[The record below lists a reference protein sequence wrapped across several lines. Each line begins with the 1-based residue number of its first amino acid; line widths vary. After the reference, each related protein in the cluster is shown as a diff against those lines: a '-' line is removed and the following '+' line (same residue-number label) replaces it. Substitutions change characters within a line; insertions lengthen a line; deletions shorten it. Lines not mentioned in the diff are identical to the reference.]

1 MYFTND
7 DYMIFTEENSAKKDK
22 EICAARKQ
30 LQNKMLKLHEMIYDN
45 VVKLGLSCH
54 ENKNHIT
61 TKIEPNRFNGKIN
74 SWLLIRYGKTP
85 EEIAPYKEFD
95 YGFTK
100 HACIQYG
107 LFDGKGFEISIF
119 LGRKG
124 DYDRLQL
131 SKTIEKNR
139 VSIESELKKIK
150 GYGMKWIINECAA
163 FEIDNNDVAEFCDWL
178 LAHDKDGMESLL
190 SYTCKIDDERLLE
203 ENIAKEVLGKITL
216 LNGLYNVMVQRRG

>member
-1 MYFTND
+1 MYFTNV
-7 DYMIFTEENSAKKDK
+7 DYMIFTEENSANKSTAMIK
-22 EICAARKQ
+22 ERKR
-30 LQNKMLKLHEMIYDN
+30 LQNKMLKLHEMIYGD

-74 SWLLIRYGKTP
+74 SWLLVRYGKKP

-107 LFDGKGFEISIF
+107 LFDRKGFEISLF

-124 DYDRLQL
+124 DYDRLQIC
-131 SKTIEKNR
+131 KTIAKNR
-139 VSIESELKKIK
+139 TAIESELKKIK
-150 GYGMKWIINECAA
+150 GYGMKWVIGGFE
-163 FEIDNNDVAEFCDWL
+163 FEIDNNDTAEFCDWL
-178 LAHDKDGMESLL
+178 IAHDKDGMESFL
-190 SYTCKIDDERLLE
+190 SYTYKIDDERLSE
-203 ENIAKEVLGKITL
+203 ENIAKEVLSKITL
-216 LNGLYNVMVQRRG
+216 LNGLYNAMVQRRG

>member
-1 MYFTND
+1 MYFTNN
-7 DYMIFTEENSAKKDK
+7 DYTIFTEENSADRSKAMI
-22 EICAARKQ
+22 EERKR
-30 LQNKMLKLHEMIYDN
+30 LQNKMLKLHEMIYSE

-74 SWLLIRYGKTP
+74 SWLLVRYGKTP

-107 LFDGKGFEISIF
+107 LIDGKGFEISLF
-119 LGRKG
+119 FGRTM

-131 SKTIEKNR
+131 SKTIKKNR
-139 VSIESELKKIK
+139 ASIESELKKIK
-150 GYGMKWIINECAA
+150 GYGMKWIISECAA
-163 FEIDNNDVAEFCDWL
+163 FEIDNNDVVEFCDWL
-178 LAHDKDGMESLL
+178 LAHDKDGIESFL
-190 SYTCKIDDERLLE
+190 SYTYKIDDERLLE

>member
-7 DYMIFTEENSAKKDK
+7 DYTIFTEENSVNKSTAMIK
-22 EICAARKQ
+22 ERKR
-30 LQNKMLKLHEMIYDN
+30 LQNKMLKLHEMIYGD

-61 TKIEPNRFNGKIN
+61 TKIEPNRFNGKVN
-74 SWLLIRYGKTP
+74 SWLLVRYGKTP

-107 LFDGKGFEISIF
+107 LFDERGFEISLF
-119 LGRKG
+119 LGRKW

-131 SKTIEKNR
+131 SKIILKNR
-139 VSIESELKKIK
+139 TVIESELKKLK
-150 GYGMKWIINECAA
+150 GYEMKWVISGCE
-163 FEIDNNDVAEFCDWL
+163 FEIDNNDVTEFCDWL
-178 LAHDKDGMESLL
+178 IAHDKDGMESFL
-190 SYTCKIDDERLLE
+190 SYTYKMDDERLSE

-216 LNGLYNVMVQRRG
+216 LNGLYNAMVQRRG

>member
-7 DYMIFTEENSAKKDK
+7 DYTIFTEENSGNKSTAMIK
-22 EICAARKQ
+22 ERKR
-30 LQNKMLKLHEMIYDN
+30 LQNKMLKLHEMIYGD

-61 TKIEPNRFNGKIN
+61 TKIEPNRFNGKVN
-74 SWLLIRYGKTP
+74 SWLLVRYGKTP
-85 EEIAPYKEFD
+85 KEIAPYKEFD

-107 LFDGKGFEISIF
+107 LFDKKGFEISLF

-131 SKTIEKNR
+131 SKIISKNR
-139 VSIESELKKIK
+139 TVIESELKKLK
-150 GYGMKWIINECAA
+150 GYEMKWVISGCE
-163 FEIDNNDVAEFCDWL
+163 FEIDNNDVTEFCDWL
-178 LAHDKDGMESLL
+178 IARDKDGIESFL
-190 SYTCKIDDERLLE
+190 SYTYKMDDERLSE

-216 LNGLYNVMVQRRG
+216 LNGLYNAMVQRRG

>member
-7 DYMIFTEENSAKKDK
+7 DYTIFTEENSGNKSTAMIK
-22 EICAARKQ
+22 ERKR
-30 LQNKMLKLHEMIYDN
+30 LQNKMLKLHEMIYGD

-61 TKIEPNRFNGKIN
+61 TKIEPNRFNGKVN
-74 SWLLIRYGKTP
+74 SWLLVRYGKTP
-85 EEIAPYKEFD
+85 KEIAPYKEFD

-107 LFDGKGFEISIF
+107 LFDKKGFEISLF

-131 SKTIEKNR
+131 SKIISKNR
-139 VSIESELKKIK
+139 TVIESELKKLK
-150 GYGMKWIINECAA
+150 GYEMKWVISGCE
-163 FEIDNNDVAEFCDWL
+163 FEIDNNDVTEFCDWL
-178 LAHDKDGMESLL
+178 IARDKDGIESFL
-190 SYTCKIDDERLLE
+190 SYTYKMDDERLSE
-203 ENIAKEVLGKITL
+203 ENIAKEVLSKITL
-216 LNGLYNVMVQRRG
+216 LNGLYNAMVQRRG

>member
-1 MYFTND
+1 MYFTNE
-7 DYMIFTEENSAKKDK
+7 DYTIFTEENSADRSKAMI
-22 EICAARKQ
+22 EERKR
-30 LQNKMLKLHEMIYDN
+30 LQNKMLKLHEMIYSE
-45 VVKLGLSCH
+45 VVNLGLSCH

-74 SWLLIRYGKTP
+74 SWLLVRYGKTP

-107 LFDGKGFEISIF
+107 LFDGKGFEISLF
-119 LGRKG
+119 LGRTS

-139 VSIESELKKIK
+139 ASIESELKKIK
-150 GYGMKWIINECAA
+150 GYGMKWIISECAT

-178 LAHDKDGMESLL
+178 LVHDKDGMESFL
-190 SYTCKIDDERLLE
+190 SYTYKIDDERLLE

-216 LNGLYNVMVQRRG
+216 LNGLYNAMVQRRW

>member
-7 DYMIFTEENSAKKDK
+7 DYTIFTEKNSANRSKAMI
-22 EICAARKQ
+22 EERKR
-30 LQNKMLKLHEMIYDN
+30 LQNKMLKLHEMIYSE

-74 SWLLIRYGKTP
+74 SWLLVRYGKTP

-107 LFDGKGFEISIF
+107 LFDERGFEISLF
-119 LGRKG
+119 LGRTM

-139 VSIESELKKIK
+139 ASIESELKKIK
-150 GYGMKWIINECAA
+150 GYGMKWIISECAT

-178 LAHDKDGMESLL
+178 IAHDKDGMESFL
-190 SYTCKIDDERLLE
+190 SYTYKIDDERLLG

-216 LNGLYNVMVQRRG
+216 LNGLYNAMVQRRG

>member
-7 DYMIFTEENSAKKDK
+7 DYTIFTEENSANRSKAMI
-22 EICAARKQ
+22 EERKR
-30 LQNKMLKLHEMIYDN
+30 LQNKMLKLHEMIYSE
-45 VVKLGLSCH
+45 VVNLGLSCH

-74 SWLLIRYGKTP
+74 SWLLVRYGKTP

-107 LFDGKGFEISIF
+107 LFDGKGFEISLF
-119 LGRKG
+119 LGRMR

-139 VSIESELKKIK
+139 ASIESELKKIK
-150 GYGMKWIINECAA
+150 GYGMKWIISECAT

-178 LAHDKDGMESLL
+178 IAHDKDGMESFL
-190 SYTCKIDDERLLE
+190 SYTYKIDDERLLE

>member
-7 DYMIFTEENSAKKDK
+7 DYTIFTEENSSNKSTAMIK
-22 EICAARKQ
+22 ERKR
-30 LQNKMLKLHEMIYDN
+30 LQNKMLKLHEMIYSE
-45 VVKLGLSCH
+45 VIKLGLSCH

-74 SWLLIRYGKTP
+74 SWLLVRYGKTP

-107 LFDGKGFEISIF
+107 LFDKKGFEISLF

-131 SKTIEKNR
+131 SKIISKNR
-139 VSIESELKKIK
+139 IVIESELKKLK
-150 GYGMKWIINECAA
+150 GYEMKWVISGCE
-163 FEIDNNDVAEFCDWL
+163 FEIDNNDVTEFCDWL
-178 LAHDKDGMESLL
+178 IDHDKDGIESFL
-190 SYTCKIDDERLLE
+190 SYTYKMNDERLSE
-203 ENIAKEVLGKITL
+203 ENIEKEVLGKITL
-216 LNGLYNVMVQRRG
+216 LNGLYNAMVQRRG